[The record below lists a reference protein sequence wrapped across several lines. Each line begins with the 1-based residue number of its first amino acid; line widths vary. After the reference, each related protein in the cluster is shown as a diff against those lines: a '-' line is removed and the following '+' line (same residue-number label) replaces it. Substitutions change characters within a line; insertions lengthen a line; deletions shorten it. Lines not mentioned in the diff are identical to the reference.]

1 MSEPKE
7 EQVGV
12 RVSVGATHADRKH
25 WWTHGRGSYNTE
37 LINRLSEIKREQYD
51 DIKSEKSSK

>member
-1 MSEPKE
+1 MSKPKE
-7 EQVGV
+7 EQIGV

-37 LINRLSEIKREQYD
+37 LINRISEIKREQYD
-51 DIKSEKSSK
+51 DIKNETGNK